1 MPLQRKKEKSKRSR
15 PKLRYSKW
23 LFESDHLDKSV
34 GLRDLRTLSRQLYLS
49 WSSPKS
55 KWYISI
61 NFALDWIPWSPK
73 KSVPSKWRRL
83 LSATKNQKIQGRSIT
98 KVLLTWVNFIIGG
111 ALFNAIRSAV
121 AVHLER
127 KNIFE
132 FSFWFSIT
140 YLLTYFLTIAM
151 FAIHFKITT
160 KASFIHRFPK

>member
-1 MPLQRKKEKSKRSR
+1 MPSFFRFDHFSKTRAEMFFGRFQDTKISFWNSLTFNLERLCIYSLKYYIRYYAITTKERKSKRSR

-23 LFESDHLDKSV
+23 LFESDHQDKSV
-34 GLRDLRTLSRQLYLS
+34 GLRDLRTLSRQLDLS

-98 KVLLTWVNFIIGG
+98 KEN
-111 ALFNAIRSAV
+111 
-121 AVHLER
+121 
-127 KNIFE
+127 K
-132 FSFWFSIT
+132 
-140 YLLTYFLTIAM
+140 
-151 FAIHFKITT
+151 
-160 KASFIHRFPK
+160 